1 MIKLISLKTSEDLF
15 NSLTVFFDTIQT
27 SWQNS
32 EDAERL
38 RKCRCMIRV
47 YSSLTILLELY
58 DVLLAQLRTKTQLF
72 NVECFK
78 ALFAFLGVDF
88 NSPE

>member
-1 MIKLISLKTSEDLF
+1 MIELISLKTSEDLG
-15 NSLTVFFDTIQT
+15 NSLTVFLDTIQT

-47 YSSLTILLELY
+47 LRLNHSLRVI
-58 DVLLAQLRTKTQLF
+58 
-72 NVECFK
+72 
-78 ALFAFLGVDF
+78 
-88 NSPE
+88 